1 MTAVEPSHRKIRILL
16 ADDHPVTRAGIRKIL
31 ETAEDLEVIGEVGS
45 GFEVQEWV
53 GRLLP
58 DVLLLDLQM
67 PGPRPSELE
76 RWVRQQY
83 PQVVTLI
90 LTAHS
95 RDSYLATMIDA
106 GAAGFLS
113 KQDSAQAL
121 IASIRRAVGGELLF
135 SEEQYNRAA
144 LWRREAGA
152 KWAGLSERQQRL
164 IRLLAKGKQNDQIAE
179 ELGVTTKTVSYHIA
193 AIMRRLDVGSR
204 TEILAW
210 VLQHAPENLE

>member
-95 RDSYLATMIDA
+95 RDSYLAAMIDA

-121 IASIRRAVGGELLF
+121 IASIRRAISGELLF
-135 SEEQYNRAA
+135 SEEQYKRAT
-144 LWRREAGA
+144 LWRRQAGE
-152 KWAGLSERQQRL
+152 KWGSLSERQQSV
-164 IRLLAKGKQNDQIAE
+164 IRLLAQGKQNGQIAE
-179 ELGVTTKTVSYHIA
+179 ALGVTPKTVAYHLTE
-193 AIMRRLDVGSR
+193 IMKRLEVGSR
-204 TEILAW
+204 TEVLAW
-210 VLQHAPENLE
+210 VLQHVPENLE

>member
-1 MTAVEPSHRKIRILL
+1 MTAVEPSHRKIRVLL

-31 ETAEDLEVIGEVGS
+31 ETAEDIEVIGEVGS

-67 PGPRPSELE
+67 PGPKPSELE
-76 RWVRQQY
+76 RWVREHY

-90 LTAHS
+90 LTAHG
-95 RDSYLATMIDA
+95 RDSYLAAMIDA

-121 IASIRRAVGGELLF
+121 IASIRRAVEGEVLF
-135 SEEQYNRAA
+135 SEDQYSRAA
-144 LWRREAGA
+144 LWRKQTGE
-152 KWAGLSERQQRL
+152 KWANLSERQQRV
-164 IRLLAKGKQNDQIAE
+164 IRLLAKGKQNCQIAE
-179 ELGVTTKTVSYHIA
+179 ELGVTSKTIAYHIA
-193 AIMRRLDVGSR
+193 EIMKRLEVGSR

-210 VLQHAPENLE
+210 MLQHMPENLE

>member
-16 ADDHPVTRAGIRKIL
+16 ADDHPVTRTGIRKIL
-31 ETAEDLEVIGEVGS
+31 ETADDMEVIGEVGS

-76 RWVRQQY
+76 RWVREHY
-83 PQVVTLI
+83 PQVVTLV

-95 RDSYLATMIDA
+95 RDSYLAAMIDA

-121 IASIRRAVGGELLF
+121 IASIRRAISGELLF
-135 SEEQYNRAA
+135 SEEQYKRAT
-144 LWRREAGA
+144 LWRRQAGE
-152 KWAGLSERQQRL
+152 KWDSLSERQQSV
-164 IRLLAKGKQNDQIAE
+164 IRLLAQGKQNGQIAE
-179 ELGVTTKTVSYHIA
+179 ALGVTPKTVAYHLTE
-193 AIMRRLDVGSR
+193 IMKRLEVGSR
-204 TEILAW
+204 TEVLAW
-210 VLQHAPENLE
+210 VLQHVPENLE